1 MRFGIA
7 RFVFKDIVSNK
18 LVLGYTLLLAIIG
31 WSVFLLDDNVS
42 KGMLSILNL
51 MLLVVPLVAII
62 FTTTYVY
69 NSAEFVYVL
78 LSQPIK
84 RNRIWTGIFIGLGIA
99 FVLSFLLAFG
109 IPIMVYSPNILGVMM
124 ILVGSLISLIFIALA
139 MLCAS
144 LVRDKAKGIG
154 IAIIFWLFFSL
165 IYDSLLLFLV
175 FQFSDYRIEQAMVM
189 LNMLN
194 PIGLGRIL
202 ILLHMDVSALMGYSG
217 AVFKKFLGT
226 GIGMGVSLLMLLL
239 WILVPFLISLHR
251 FNKKDQ

>member
-1 MRFGIA
+1 MRFGIVKY
-7 RFVFKDIVSNK
+7 VFKDIISNK
-18 LVLGYTLLLAIIG
+18 LVIGYTLLLAVIG
-31 WSVFLLDDNVS
+31 WSVFLLDDNVN
-42 KGMLSILNL
+42 KGMLSILNVI
-51 MLLVVPLVAII
+51 LLVVPLVAII

-69 NSAEFVYVL
+69 NSSEFIYVL

-84 RNRIWTGIFIGLGIA
+84 RKRIWAGLFLGLSIA
-99 FVLSFLLAFG
+99 FILSFILSFG
-109 IPIMVYSPNILGVMM
+109 IPIMVYSPNLLGIMM
-124 ILVGSLISLIFIALA
+124 VVVGILISLIFVALA

-154 IAIIFWLFFSL
+154 MAIMFWLFFAL
-165 IYDSLLLFLV
+165 VFDGLMLFLV
-175 FQFSDYRIEQAMVM
+175 FQFGDYRIEQAMVF

-194 PIGLGRIL
+194 PVGLGRIL

-226 GIGMGVSLLMLLL
+226 GPGIAVSLAMMAM
-239 WILVPFLISLHR
+239 WVIVPYLISLYR